1 MKKKREK
8 QTVDS
13 RGKDFLT
20 EAEMKRF
27 LEAARHGRHGIRDY
41 LMMLMAYRHGLRVPE
56 LIDLRLKD
64 LDIETGRLY
73 VRRKKGS
80 WLWQGCLGSS
90 GIFLW
95 PHPLT

>member
-27 LEAARHGRHGIRDY
+27 L
-41 LMMLMAYRHGLRVPE
+41 
-56 LIDLRLKD
+56 
-64 LDIETGRLY
+64 
-73 VRRKKGS
+73 
-80 WLWQGCLGSS
+80 
-90 GIFLW
+90 
-95 PHPLT
+95 